1 MRCLFLIA
9 FLLPAAFAQT
19 DVTASTPHVQ
29 AELENNIKAKKA
41 KPGDKVKA
49 KTISPLTLAD
59 GTSIPVASEIYGH
72 VTEVTN
78 DASGSSL
85 AIAFDQL
92 EIKNKKTPVKF
103 SIRAA
108 MVAGGGD
115 GSETGGIR
123 PDDVSPQKMAGGRR
137 DLGQTSATPPP
148 SGAVREESMTE
159 AGAAVAAQTGT
170 VVGMHGVKLQVDDSP
185 QHASKFQSSAPDL
198 QLSEGLNLML
208 AVVQ

>member
-9 FLLPAAFAQT
+9 FLLPAAFTQT
-19 DVTASTPHVQ
+19 DVTASTPHVT

-72 VTEVTN
+72 VTAVTN
-78 DASGSSL
+78 DANGSSL

-92 EIKNKKTPVKF
+92 EIKNKKTPVNF

-108 MVAGGGD
+108 MSPGGGSD
-115 GSETGGIR
+115 EGGTGGGAAA
-123 PDDVSPQKMAGGRR
+123 SPMKGGGRS
-137 DLGQTSATPPP
+137 LGQAVSTPAPTLGL
-148 SGAVREESMTE
+148 SDQSITE
-159 AGAAVAAQTGT
+159 AGAASAAQTGT
-170 VVGMHGVKLQVDDSP
+170 VLGMPGVKLQVDDTP
-185 QHASKFQSSAPDL
+185 QHASKFQSSAADL